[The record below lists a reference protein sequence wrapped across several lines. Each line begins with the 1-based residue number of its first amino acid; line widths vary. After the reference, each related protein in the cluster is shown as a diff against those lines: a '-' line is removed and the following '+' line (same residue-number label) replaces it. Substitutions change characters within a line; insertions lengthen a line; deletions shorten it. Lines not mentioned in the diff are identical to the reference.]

1 MELGAAQ
8 AVAQCHPVTACDL
21 RGDSWGSLQGLCCQG
36 FAAWKWPGGCPRV
49 MGMRENPRGGRVVIN
64 VCEGRSSRGASGAK
78 VCGIGLAWVLTE
90 AASGA
95 SQG

>member
-1 MELGAAQ
+1 M
-8 AVAQCHPVTACDL
+8 
-21 RGDSWGSLQGLCCQG
+21 
-36 FAAWKWPGGCPRV
+36 